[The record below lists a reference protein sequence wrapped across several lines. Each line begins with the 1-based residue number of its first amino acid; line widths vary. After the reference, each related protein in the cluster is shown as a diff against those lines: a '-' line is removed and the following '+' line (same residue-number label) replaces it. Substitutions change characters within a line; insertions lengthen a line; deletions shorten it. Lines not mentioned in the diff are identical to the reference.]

1 MTDPCGG
8 WGRALLTP
16 KHGKSAVN
24 RRARQNKSP
33 NKSAVNNITSDLLQD
48 ATNSAIG
55 DNQIIKTD
63 YIQNA
68 RSYMLTQTPPR
79 NFRQMIFW
87 SKSVLSFTASITT
100 AGVNENNILFSLSNA
115 NPPNLDFDQ
124 YCIYEVAACFSP
136 VLSSAPTTG
145 YMGDLITAIDY
156 DNAST
161 LGSEAVLD
169 GYSTVNKHQ
178 VVVGKSLTRIIKPQV
193 STALY
198 FNGVTNAYAP
208 MRVWVD
214 KANTQCPH
222 YGLRTMVT
230 SVSSSAYTMEI
241 TLTFIL
247 GFRNTV

>member
-1 MTDPCGG
+1 MSK
-8 WGRALLTP
+8 LN
-16 KHGKSAVN
+16 VN
-24 RRARQNKSP
+24 NKQIKKRGDRRARQNKSSGRS
-33 NKSAVNNITSDLLQD
+33 SASNTITSDLLQD

-55 DNQIIKTD
+55 DNQIVKTD
-63 YIQNA
+63 FIQNSK
-68 RSYMLTQTPPR
+68 SYLLTQSPPR

-87 SKSVLSFTASITT
+87 SKSVFSFSASITNT
-100 AGVNENNILFSLSNA
+100 GVNENNISFALSNA

-136 VLSSAPTTG
+136 ALSTAPTTG

-156 DNAST
+156 DNLNT

-178 VVVGKSLTRIIKPQV
+178 IVCGKSLTRIIKPQV
-193 STALY
+193 SSAVY
-198 FNGVTNAYAP
+198 YNGVTNAYAP

-214 KANTQCPH
+214 KANTACPH
-222 YGLRTMVT
+222 YGLRTMTT
-230 SVSSSAYTMEI
+230 SVSSANYTMEI